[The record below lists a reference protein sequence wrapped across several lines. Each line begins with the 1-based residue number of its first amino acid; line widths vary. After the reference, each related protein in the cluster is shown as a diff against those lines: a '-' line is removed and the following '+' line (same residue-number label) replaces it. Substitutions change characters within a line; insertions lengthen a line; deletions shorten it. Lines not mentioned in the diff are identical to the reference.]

1 MSINKSMDSTTNTF
15 CVLPFIHKHQ
25 RLSGDET
32 LCCFSQVPVKKES
45 MSDVQTRLL
54 NGEKI
59 PHCKQCWKVESLN
72 LESHRQRENKRWLE
86 DKEVLNYIQ
95 SYNIGDELK
104 TFSYDLRFSN
114 LCNLACI
121 GCMPQQSSLWAKE
134 LKTEYPMIPT
144 KFSIDETTNAKYIY
158 LAGGEPFLAP
168 ETTELL
174 EKITLRKKQ
183 PIVCINTNLTVQDD
197 YIKELCAKLNS
208 LTLCISIDGLN
219 DVAEYHRWPIK
230 WEKFLRNLEWAKTL
244 NCDIMFHTV
253 VDAVNVSFVHEIM
266 QYENYT
272 DKWTLTLLERPMSL
286 QVKNLPDNLKE
297 FAHNNFTKLRESIHY
312 KNNTVFKN
320 SVDRIAEEI
329 LTNGN
334 PTILANFIKTMDAR
348 RNINHTD
355 YLQINLT

>member
-1 MSINKSMDSTTNTF
+1 MDSTINTF

-32 LCCFSQVPVKKES
+32 LCCFSQTPIKKES
-45 MSDVQTRLL
+45 MTDVHTRLL

-59 PHCKQCWKVESLN
+59 PHCKQCWNVESLN
-72 LESHRQRENKRWLE
+72 LESHRLRENKRWLE
-86 DKEVLNYIQ
+86 DKEVSEYIK
-95 SYNIGDELK
+95 SYKVGDELK

-134 LKTEYPMIPT
+134 LKINYPMVPT
-144 KFSIDETTNAKYIY
+144 RFNIDETMNAKYIY

-168 ETTELL
+168 ETTKLL
-174 EKITLRKKQ
+174 EEITLRKNQ

-197 YIKELCAKLNS
+197 YIKELCTKLKS
-208 LTLCISIDGLN
+208 LTLAVSIDGVGS
-219 DVAEYHRWPIK
+219 VAEYHRWPIK
-230 WEKFLRNLEWAKTL
+230 WEKFLRNLEWARTL
-244 NCDIMFHTV
+244 NCNLMFHTV
-253 VDAVNVSFVHEIM
+253 VDAVNISFLPEIM
-266 QYENYT
+266 QYETYT

-286 QVKNLPDNLKE
+286 QVKNLPNNLKE
-297 FAHNNFTKLRESIHY
+297 FAHKNFIRLRNSIHY
-312 KNNTVFKN
+312 ENNLVFRN

-329 LTNGN
+329 LVDGN
-334 PTILANFIKTMDAR
+334 PTMLANFIRTMDAR

-355 YLQINLT
+355 YLGIQLT